1 MLHEYTERLQ
11 DFFARPE
18 DELTRLQIRI
28 RKAGRIA
35 AHCYREL
42 ARVRAEGMAA
52 ELTYRTIFSL
62 IPVVVL
68 SLVMFRV
75 VGGVEEVQAS
85 LENQLYSFFGV
96 PEVPEAYGIDP
107 EEAEPAEA
115 PEGAEPSGTAL
126 DTALD
131 TALAEPIADLSD
143 ESHEVKAS
151 IRRGLR
157 EATDKVASL
166 DFASLGI
173 FGLLLFIY
181 TAVALSNALEYLF
194 NIIFEAPTERPLHL
208 RLAIHWSII
217 TLGSGLLA
225 ASLYLSGQFVEYLSG
240 VVSIPTVSTVLTRGL
255 SILASWVLLFLLY
268 ALMPNTHVS
277 LRAAAIGA
285 AVGALL
291 WEVAKLGFQL
301 YVVKALPYSSLYGS
315 LGLIPLF
322 LFWIYVTW
330 MIILFGVVLTHTLQ
344 TLRGRYPAKLQTPP
358 ANIPTGDPIWI
369 LPILVTIGQA
379 FMRGSATDQQDL
391 SERLMLPTSVVHSMV
406 RKLETAGW
414 VARLAC
420 SDEADESYTLARPPE
435 SIPIRDVLEIAHELP
450 SGLSGT
456 AWQTLDALKAAQLA
470 AAGDKTLA
478 DLVCE
483 QPVPLEPEA
492 ASDAIAA
499 AG

>member
-1 MLHEYTERLQ
+1 MLREHIERLQ

-18 DELTRLQIRI
+18 DELTRLQIRV

-96 PEVPEAYGIDP
+96 PEVPETYGLDL
-107 EEAEPAEA
+107 EAAEPE
-115 PEGAEPSGTAL
+115 SG
-126 DTALD
+126 DTVLD

-157 EATDKVASL
+157 EATGKVASL

-181 TAVALSNALEYLF
+181 TAVALSNAVEYLF

-225 ASLYLSGQFVEYLSG
+225 ASLYLSGQFIEYLSG
-240 VVSIPTVSTVLTRGL
+240 VVPIATTATVLTRGL

-285 AVGALL
+285 AVGAAL

-344 TLRGRYPAKLQTPP
+344 TLRGRYPAKLQTPL
-358 ANIPTGDPIWI
+358 ANLPTGDPIWI

-391 SERLMLPTSVVHSMV
+391 SERLLLPTTVVHSMV
-406 RKLETAGW
+406 RKLEAAGW

-420 SDEADESYTLARPPE
+420 SDEADESYTLACPPE
-435 SIPIRDVLEIAHELP
+435 SIQIRDVLEIAHELP

-478 DLVCE
+478 DLVCD